1 MTLQSGIRLS
11 NCKDHHH
18 TVLSFHEDPMSEDI
32 NMNNTSDNDTEKAK
46 VVRQDYVG
54 YLRDLPDDPDADR
67 SPEEKAIID
76 RKLVRRLDFL
86 LIPWLCLLY
95 LLAFLDRTN
104 IGNAKIAG
112 LVKPPPEGISLST
125 SKYNSSLTIFF
136 VSYAVFEPLTNILL
150 KRMRPSRFIP
160 LIM

>member
-1 MTLQSGIRLS
+1 M
-11 NCKDHHH
+11 
-18 TVLSFHEDPMSEDI
+18 
-32 NMNNTSDNDTEKAK
+32 SDNDTEKAK
-46 VVRQDYVG
+46 EVRQNYG
-54 YLRDLPDDPDADR
+54 GLIRDLPDDPDVDR
-67 SPEEKAIID
+67 TEAEKAAID
-76 RKLVRRLDFL
+76 AKLVRRLDLL

-95 LLAFLDRTN
+95 LMAFLDRTN

-112 LVKPPPEGISLST
+112 MTEAPPEGISLST
-125 SKYNSSLTIFF
+125 AEYNSSLTIFF

>member
-1 MTLQSGIRLS
+1 M
-11 NCKDHHH
+11 
-18 TVLSFHEDPMSEDI
+18 
-32 NMNNTSDNDTEKAK
+32 SDNDTEKAK
-46 VVRQDYVG
+46 EVRQDYG
-54 YLRDLPDDPDADR
+54 GFLRDLPADPDADCTE
-67 SPEEKAIID
+67 EEKAAID
-76 RKLVRRLDFL
+76 AKLVRRLDLL

-95 LLAFLDRTN
+95 LMAFLDRTN

-112 LVKPPPEGISLST
+112 MTKDPPEGISLT
-125 SKYNSSLTIFF
+125 TGEYNSSLTIFF

>member
-1 MTLQSGIRLS
+1 
-11 NCKDHHH
+11 
-18 TVLSFHEDPMSEDI
+18 MSDADVEK
-32 NMNNTSDNDTEKAK
+32 TEL
-46 VVRQDYVG
+46 RQDSLG
-54 YLRDLPDDPDADR
+54 SIRDLPEDPDAGLTDQER
-67 SPEEKAIID
+67 RAID
-76 RKLVRRLDFL
+76 RKLVWRLDWM

-112 LVKPPPEGISLST
+112 LVKPPPEGLGITVSQ
-125 SKYNSSLTIFF
+125 YNSTLTIFF

-150 KRMRPSRFIP
+150 KKMRPSRFIP

>member
-1 MTLQSGIRLS
+1 M
-11 NCKDHHH
+11 
-18 TVLSFHEDPMSEDI
+18 
-32 NMNNTSDNDTEKAK
+32 SDNDTEKAK
-46 VVRQDYVG
+46 EVRQNYG
-54 YLRDLPDDPDADR
+54 PLIRDLPDDPDADR
-67 SPEEKAIID
+67 TVEEKTAID
-76 RKLVRRLDFL
+76 AKLVRRLDLL

-95 LLAFLDRTN
+95 LMAFLDRTN

-112 LVKPPPEGISLST
+112 LTKAPPEGISIST
-125 SKYNSSLTIFF
+125 GEYNSSLTIFF